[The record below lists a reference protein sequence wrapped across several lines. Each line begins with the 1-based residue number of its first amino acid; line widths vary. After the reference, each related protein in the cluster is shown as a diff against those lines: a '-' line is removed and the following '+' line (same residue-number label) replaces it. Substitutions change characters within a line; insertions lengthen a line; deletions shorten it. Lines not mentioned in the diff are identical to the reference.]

1 MPELPDLAVFSEN
14 LQARLQGR
22 MVHAI
27 ECHRAMRL
35 NTSPEQLRQT
45 LCNASIVS
53 IRRTGKEI
61 AFVFSNEAALFVH
74 LMLRG
79 QFSIVTD
86 PETVRFRMLTLGFDK
101 ESLVV
106 SDPKELATMKLNPS
120 PSSIPDAL
128 EVDGTYLRRKISKRS
143 RKQVKAF
150 LVDQTILRGIGNA
163 YADEILWQ
171 ARIAPKSAI
180 GKIPERVIDELLTS
194 IMSVLTG
201 AIAEIKKRSPNII
214 SGEVRDFLCVHNPN
228 RSESP
233 TGHRIMTEKVAS
245 KPTYFTDEQVLYV

>member
-22 MVHAI
+22 MVHSV

-45 LCNASIVS
+45 LCNASIAS
-53 IRRTGKEI
+53 IRRAGKEI
-61 AFVFSNEAALFVH
+61 AFVFSNESALFVH

-86 PETVRFRMLTLGFDK
+86 PETVRFRMLTLGFEN

-128 EVDGTYLRRKISKRS
+128 EVDGAYLRRKISKRP

-171 ARIAPKSAI
+171 AKIAPQSAL
-180 GKIPERVIDELLTS
+180 GKIPDHVIDELIAS
-194 IMSVLTG
+194 IKSVLTG
-201 AIAEIKKRSPNII
+201 AIAEIKKRSPDII
-214 SGEVRDFLCVHNPN
+214 SGEVRDFLSVHNPN

-233 TGHRIMTEKVAS
+233 TGHRIMAEKVAS
-245 KPTYFTDEQVLYV
+245 KLTYFTNEQILYA

>member
-1 MPELPDLAVFSEN
+1 
-14 LQARLQGR
+14 
-22 MVHAI
+22 
-27 ECHRAMRL
+27 MRL
-35 NTSPEQLRQT
+35 NTTSEQLRRT
-45 LCNASIVS
+45 LCNTSIAS
-53 IRRTGKEI
+53 IRRIGKEI

-86 PETVRFRMLTLGFDK
+86 PETVRFRMLTLGFEN
-101 ESLVV
+101 ESLVI
-106 SDPKELATMKLNPS
+106 SDPKELATLKLNPS

-128 EVDGTYLRRKISKRS
+128 EVDSTYLRTKISKRP

-150 LVDQTILRGIGNA
+150 LIDQTILRGIGNA

-171 ARIAPKSAI
+171 AKIAPQSAI
-180 GKIPERVIDELLTS
+180 GKIPDRIIDELIAS
-194 IMSVLTG
+194 IKSVLTG

-214 SGEVRDFLCVHNPN
+214 SGEIRDFLCVHNPN

-233 TGHRIMTEKVAS
+233 TGHRIMTERVNS
-245 KPTYFTDEQVLYV
+245 KLTYFTDEQVLYV